1 MNNYLS
7 RREFWKNIQW
17 ALFYLM
23 NSIGYNLSLI
33 HISEPTR
40 QAENG
45 SENGWIV
52 PKGKINVDDQIVT
65 NGAQL
70 LLSEE
75 FKYQIKNENED

>member
-1 MNNYLS
+1 M
-7 RREFWKNIQW
+7 RE
-17 ALFYLM
+17 
-23 NSIGYNLSLI
+23 
-33 HISEPTR
+33 
-40 QAENG
+40 AENG

-52 PKGKINVDDQIVT
+52 PKGKINVDDEIVT